1 MEEIEDSYLL
11 FYEQDVDNYQDDEGH
26 TKPEEKGKINNKK
39 GKKLHSIFSKLKIIE
54 YAKHT
59 SRKDAIKKFN
69 VPEQTLSDW
78 FKNESKFLEIKNK
91 NKTTIHKGG
100 NLLNPE
106 IEKKLISHIEF
117 NRKLLNPITTISLVI
132 KLMELWPERE
142 NFSLHTNLKYIYDI
156 LKRNNF
162 SIRCKT
168 HVGQP
173 LPDNCFYITSKFL
186 NKIWSDRKYW
196 SIDSFLIG
204 NLDETPIFFNMIENR
219 TVSFKGLKTVTIKTQ
234 NQDKCRCSVL
244 LAITADGNKL
254 PRLILFMAKE
264 AGKVEKKLLK
274 NENVINGK
282 CLVCCN
288 NNAWC
293 TSTIM
298 KKWYNNIWLK
308 YLNKFNLEEEDKSI
322 LILDKASSHYSEDFL
337 NNIDLKNTLLHY
349 IPGGLTRFLQP
360 LDVCINA
367 PFKKCLK
374 NKYVLFCCNNEDDEK
389 VTKEKMIEWIVEAWD
404 DSKVIT
410 KELVYNSFRCT
421 GIGNN
426 LNREEDSKFTAWSKM
441 KTENPIIIDDIEK
454 EESNNIK
461 QDNFLEDEDE
471 FF

>member
-234 NQDKCRCSVL
+234 NQDK
-244 LAITADGNKL
+244 
-254 PRLILFMAKE
+254 
-264 AGKVEKKLLK
+264 
-274 NENVINGK
+274 
-282 CLVCCN
+282 
-288 NNAWC
+288 
-293 TSTIM
+293 
-298 KKWYNNIWLK
+298 
-308 YLNKFNLEEEDKSI
+308 
-322 LILDKASSHYSEDFL
+322 
-337 NNIDLKNTLLHY
+337 
-349 IPGGLTRFLQP
+349 
-360 LDVCINA
+360 
-367 PFKKCLK
+367 
-374 NKYVLFCCNNEDDEK
+374 
-389 VTKEKMIEWIVEAWD
+389 
-404 DSKVIT
+404 
-410 KELVYNSFRCT
+410 
-421 GIGNN
+421 
-426 LNREEDSKFTAWSKM
+426 
-441 KTENPIIIDDIEK
+441 
-454 EESNNIK
+454 
-461 QDNFLEDEDE
+461 
-471 FF
+471 